1 MRRFLWKASHCS
13 RVRVPLLLAVGAGLL
28 AAPTAGAGGQAGF
41 GCAPG
46 FELGANTVAQ
56 ALLLPRIQ
64 AGLASGFG
72 DVAGFTAFFNATDKN
87 GDGVLCIK
95 APPEGNN
102 PSVPGIWQYQYSFVD
117 DNSSATTG

>member
-72 DVAGFTAFFNATDKN
+72 QLRGRQLL
-87 GDGVLCIK
+87 GDDRIASPCSGLL
-95 APPEGNN
+95 
-102 PSVPGIWQYQYSFVD
+102 D
-117 DNSSATTG
+117 TR

>member
-1 MRRFLWKASHCS
+1 MKVGWTAREPLYDQCPWADSGPEPCRRVMMRRFLWKASHCS

-28 AAPTAGAGGQAGF
+28 AAPTA
-41 GCAPG
+41 
-46 FELGANTVAQ
+46 
-56 ALLLPRIQ
+56 
-64 AGLASGFG
+64 ASGFG

-117 DNSSATTG
+117 